1 MGKLI
6 YLSYNR
12 PDIAYVVSVVS
23 RFMHAPSEDHMKVV
37 YRILKY
43 LNSSPGKG
51 LFFGK
56 NQDHGVNGY
65 TNDDW
70 GGDQTYGKSTSGY
83 FTFVGGNLATWRSKK
98 QKVVSRSSVGEKFRA
113 ILVHGICELLWIR
126 RIMRNLGIELKTPMQ
141 LHCDNEATVKIEN
154 NLVQHDITKHVEID
168 RHFIKD
174 HLEKKTMGLPH
185 VASKDQSDHMLTN
198 AVCGRIFYDS
208 LNKLRMLDIH
218 SPP

>member
-1 MGKLI
+1 MPTKYVLDLLSESRMLDCRPIDTPIEMNHCLEVLPDQVPANKEQYQRLAGKLI
-6 YLSYNR
+6 YLSHTS

-98 QKVVSRSSVGEKFRA
+98 QKVVSRSSVGK
-113 ILVHGICELLWIR
+113 
-126 RIMRNLGIELKTPMQ
+126 NLGQYWCMVYV
-141 LHCDNEATVKIEN
+141 N
-154 NLVQHDITKHVEID
+154 
-168 RHFIKD
+168 FF
-174 HLEKKTMGLPH
+174 G
-185 VASKDQSDHMLTN
+185 
-198 AVCGRIFYDS
+198 
-208 LNKLRMLDIH
+208 
-218 SPP
+218 